1 MKTTIELNKG
11 RLRGGKQK
19 TLTDAEL
26 KAKEKERKKRK
37 KRRYDAQSSRTAIF
51 FEI

>member
-26 KAKEKERKKRK
+26 KAKEKIRKQKR
-37 KRRYDAQSSRTAIF
+37 YEAYSSRTIIF
-51 FEI
+51 

>member
-1 MKTTIELNKG
+1 MKTTLELNKG

-26 KAKEKERKKRK
+26 KAKEKERKKR
-37 KRRYDAQSSRTAIF
+37 RYEAQSSRTAIF
-51 FEI
+51 